1 MKDSDRYVDLLGSGK
16 QAGAYNENDVD
27 LNKGGPVLY
36 IIVVS
41 EATL

>member
-27 LNKGGPVLY
+27 LNKEWPVLY
-36 IIVVS
+36 TIIIS